1 MSLLSLMNNPVPIIE
16 DNDSYVKSFW
26 DISPSTFYRNS
37 ISMPAANIR
46 QTEDE
51 YIIELAVPGLE
62 REDFDIQLGKNDI
75 TITVEKKE
83 SKEEEKEKSSYKE
96 FSYYS
101 FKRNFKL
108 PKGINVENV
117 KATYDKGIL
126 EVKLEKLKEELK
138 KEEYKKITVE

>member
-1 MSLLSLMNNPVPIIE
+1 MSLLSLMNNPVPIVE
-16 DNDSYVKSFW
+16 DNDSFVKSFW
-26 DISPSTFYRNS
+26 DISPSSFYRHS

-46 QTEDE
+46 QTDDE

-62 REDFDIQLGKNDI
+62 REDFNIQLGKNDI
-75 TITVEKKE
+75 TIEVEKKE
-83 SKEEEKEKSSYKE
+83 SKEESKDESSYKE

-108 PKGINVENV
+108 PKGIDVENV
-117 KATYDKGIL
+117 KASYTKGIL
-126 EVKLEKLKEELK
+126 EVKLEKLKDEQP

>member
-26 DISPSTFYRNS
+26 DISPSSFYQHS

-75 TITVEKKE
+75 TIAVEKKE
-83 SKEEEKEKSSYKE
+83 SKEEKEEKRTYKE

-101 FKRNFKL
+101 FKRHFKL
-108 PKGINVENV
+108 PKGLDSEQV
-117 KATYDKGIL
+117 KASYEKGIL
-126 EVKLEKLKEELK
+126 EVKLQKLKDEQP
-138 KEEYKKITVE
+138 KEDYKKITVE